1 MSVLEGLEPAS
12 VFHFFEEICK
22 IPHGSGNEEQLSD
35 YLKRF
40 AMERDL
46 LCIQDAAKN
55 SSARIRG
62 GRDAYHT
69 GAYGYG
75 CRKG

>member
-46 LCIQDAAKN
+46 FCIQDAAKN
-55 SSARIRG
+55 IVSHNRLLCYSVLF
-62 GRDAYHT
+62 
-69 GAYGYG
+69 
-75 CRKG
+75 